1 MIIIFPVRMCPERV
15 ILKMIFTSVLVLLS
29 AMINAQ
35 ELEPIKVRLPYPM
48 FVGTPSDFDVPNL
61 ENPLGSARPPF
72 LAPAGT
78 KNIALDKF
86 IESTDNEPI
95 VGEMELINDGDNE
108 AYDGS
113 FVELGPGKQHITID
127 LETTCEIYAILIWHF
142 HKKARVYKDVIVQIS
157 DDPDFVIGV
166 ETLFNNDNDN
176 SSGLGVGKDLHYVET
191 NEGKLVDCRGVHG
204 QYVRLYSNG
213 NTSNDF
219 NHYIEV
225 EVHGI
230 PLK

>member
-191 NEGKLVDCRGVHG
+191 HEGKLVDCRGVHG

>member
-1 MIIIFPVRMCPERV
+1 MIIVFPVRMYLERALKRINIAG
-15 ILKMIFTSVLVLLS
+15 ILVVLP

-35 ELEPIKVRLPYPM
+35 ELVPIEVRLPYPM
-48 FVGTPSDFDVPNL
+48 FVGTPQDFNVSNL

-72 LAPAGT
+72 LAPVGT
-78 KNIALDKF
+78 KNIALEKY

-95 VGEMELINDGDNE
+95 VGEMELVNDGDNE

-127 LETTCEIYAILIWHF
+127 LENTYEIYAVFIWHF
-142 HKKARVYKDVIVQIS
+142 HKKARVYKDVVVQVS
-157 DDPDFVIGV
+157 DDPDFVLGV

-176 SSGLGVGKDLHYVET
+176 SSGQGVGKDLHYVET
-191 NEGKLVDCRGVHG
+191 HEGKLIDCRGVHG

-213 NTSNDF
+213 NTANDL

-230 PLK
+230 PLN

>member
-1 MIIIFPVRMCPERV
+1 MIIIPHVRICPGRL
-15 ILKMIFTSVLVLLS
+15 IMKIIFTSVFVLLHV
-29 AMINAQ
+29 MIFAQ
-35 ELEPIKVRLPYPM
+35 KLEPLKVRLPYPM
-48 FVGTPSDFDVPNL
+48 FVGTPQDFDVPNL
-61 ENPLGSARPPF
+61 ESPLGSSRPAF

-78 KNIALDKF
+78 KNLALDKF

-95 VGEMELINDGDNE
+95 VGEIDLINDGDNE

-113 FVELGPGKQHITID
+113 FVELGPGKQYITID
-127 LETTCEIYAILIWHF
+127 LEATCEIYAILIWHF

-191 NEGKLVDCRGVHG
+191 HEGKLVDCRGVHG